1 MSIEEIASASA
12 YSVAPA
18 TPAVAP
24 VAVHHFG
31 DISLLD
37 VRGALPTVAGLARDA
52 VLAQWVKSPAAVL
65 CDLTSVRGPVET
77 GAVALLASV
86 GAQVRQW
93 PGIPIGLI
101 CSDRGLRDGLT
112 SALEGQY
119 LAVADTRQKIWG
131 DLIAGAVTA
140 TVRAVMAP
148 EAQSV
153 RTARELVAAAC
164 TDWGHTHQIPR
175 PRWCPASSS
184 PTRCCTPA
192 PLWRCPSPDTGTNCG
207 WRCATTAAG
216 HRHPARSS
224 RKHWTDAACFWS
236 RRRAKPGECCS
247 PAAARSSGRYWPPS
261 NTPRA
266 RVSAWTPP

>member
-1 MSIEEIASASA
+1 LSIEEIASASA

-31 DISLLD
+31 DICLLD

-52 VLAQWVKSPAAVL
+52 VLAQWVNSPAAVL

-93 PGIPIGLI
+93 PGIPIGVI

-112 SALEGQY
+112 SALDGQY
-119 LAVADTRQKIWG
+119 LAVADSRQKIWG

-153 RTARELVAAAC
+153 RAARELVAAAC
-164 TDWGHTHQIPR
+164 TDWGHSHQIPTATLVASELVTNAVLHGQAPIELRVRQTRDHVTLDVHDGTAVLPRKLR
-175 PRWCPASSS
+175 PTFDDEHGRGLQLVASLAERWG
-184 PTRCCTPA
+184 TRPLRHGKSVWCTLA
-192 PLWRCPSPDTGTNCG
+192 L
-207 WRCATTAAG
+207 A
-216 HRHPARSS
+216 
-224 RKHWTDAACFWS
+224 
-236 RRRAKPGECCS
+236 E
-247 PAAARSSGRYWPPS
+247 
-261 NTPRA
+261 
-266 RVSAWTPP
+266 